1 VFTVDKEIEMTAR
14 EHMENLA
21 IRYAT
26 ALVGYH
32 LDRSRY
38 NFNSMTE
45 LHEMLNSVCVEVA
58 QEILEERDE

>member
-1 VFTVDKEIEMTAR
+1 MTAR

-21 IRYAT
+21 VRYAT

>member
-1 VFTVDKEIEMTAR
+1 MTTR

-21 IRYAT
+21 QRYAT
-26 ALVGYH
+26 ALVRYH

-58 QEILEERDE
+58 QEILEDQE